1 MDHVY
6 AVFELLAGLG
16 AFLIG
21 VKLLSDNME
30 KLATGKMRSLFHRA
44 SAKPVAAAASAP
56 DSAVDAK
63 TASDPSSAGDA
74 KKELRKAKLRAKTKE
89 WSANLAGVG
98 IGTAVTAVIQSS
110 SLTTVM
116 VVGLVNAGVM
126 TLTQAATITMGAN
139 IGTTIT
145 AQIAALSAFDVATFA
160 MGLTGIG
167 VLIAYATKKEK
178 VQTICYAVAGLGLV
192 FVGLDVMDASM
203 DFFQESQVIVDL
215 FASITNPF
223 LLFFLGIAI
232 TAIIQSSS
240 AVTVI
245 LIAMAESGIIIG
257 GGGNAVMY
265 VVLGTNI
272 GTCVTA
278 LLSCIGTSVNAKRA
292 AVIHLLFNVI
302 GSIIFFIVMVC
313 WPDMNRVTL
322 ESWFPNNPGT
332 QIAMF
337 HTFFN
342 VISTLLFLPFTNGL
356 VRLAELMV
364 RPRKAQEDGEAAPSR
379 LDKRLL
385 PTPALAVDSATEE
398 AAVALEKAIKTLRTA
413 VDGFIEQDTSKTET
427 VTKLNEE
434 VDATLAGI
442 DSYLVQISAYDSTLE
457 TEKRIAALHS
467 CLGDIHRVGELAQN
481 VTKYTRRTEKDSL
494 YFSPKVKDEVRDMFE
509 LLEKMSVKAGGIMT
523 SGAVDEL
530 EEIDAMENEIDAKRK
545 RLIKDHVARLGS
557 GECRPESSGVFV
569 NLVCNLE
576 RVGDHLNYIAHS
588 SDQG

>member
-1 MDHVY
+1 MEYAY

-44 SAKPVAAAASAP
+44 SGKVEIPEGA
-56 DSAVDAK
+56 
-63 TASDPSSAGDA
+63 T
-74 KKELRKAKLRAKTKE
+74 KKEKFRAKAKE
-89 WSANLAGVG
+89 WSGNLAGVG

-126 TLTQAATITMGAN
+126 TLTQATTITMGAN

-145 AQIAALSAFDVATFA
+145 AQIAALSAFDFAAFA

-178 VQTICYAVAGLGLV
+178 VQTICYALAGLGLV

-223 LLFFLGIAI
+223 LLFFLGMAV

-240 AVTVI
+240 ALTVI
-245 LIAMAESGIIIG
+245 LIAMAESGILIG
-257 GGGNAVMY
+257 GGGNAVLY
-265 VVLGTNI
+265 VVLGTNV

-292 AVIHLLFNVI
+292 AMIHLLFNVI
-302 GSIIFFIVMVC
+302 GSIIFFIILVC
-313 WPDMNRVTL
+313 WPDMNKVTFETWL
-322 ESWFPNNPGT
+322 PDNPGM

-342 VISTLLFLPFTNGL
+342 VISTILFLPFTNGL
-356 VRLAELMV
+356 VKLSELIV
-364 RPRKAQEDGEAAPSR
+364 RPKKKPGTEEDEAPSR

-398 AAVALEKAIKTLRTA
+398 AAVTLSKAVGSLRTA
-413 VDGFIEQDTSKTET
+413 VEGFIEQDVGKTDLVIAENT
-427 VTKLNEE
+427 A
-434 VDATLAGI
+434 VDEALGRI
-442 DSYLVQISAYDSTLE
+442 DAYLVQVSSYDSTLD
-457 TEKRIAALHS
+457 TERRIAALHS

-481 VTKYTRRTEKDSL
+481 ITKYTRRTQKDSL
-494 YFSPKVKDEVRDMFE
+494 YFSPKVKDDVRDMYE
-509 LLEKMSVKAGGIMT
+509 LLERMSKKAGEILT
-523 SGAVDEL
+523 SGATEDIASIDEL
-530 EEIDAMENEIDAKRK
+530 ENEIDARRK
-545 RLIKDHVARLGS
+545 RLIKEHVARLGS

-588 SDQG
+588 SENN

>member
-1 MDHVY
+1 MEYAY

-44 SAKPVAAAASAP
+44 SGKVALPEGA
-56 DSAVDAK
+56 
-63 TASDPSSAGDA
+63 TR
-74 KKELRKAKLRAKTKE
+74 KEKFRAKTKE
-89 WSANLAGVG
+89 WSSNLVGVG

-145 AQIAALSAFDVATFA
+145 AQIAALSAFDIATFA

-192 FVGLDVMDASM
+192 FVGLDVMDGSM
-203 DFFQESQVIVDL
+203 AFFKESQVIVDL

-232 TAIIQSSS
+232 TAIVQSSS

-245 LIAMAESGIIIG
+245 LISMATQGIIIG

-278 LLSCIGTSVNAKRA
+278 LLSCIGTSVNARRA
-292 AVIHLLFNVI
+292 AMIHLLFNVI
-302 GSIIFFIVMVC
+302 GSIIFFIIMIC
-313 WPDMNRVTL
+313 WPDMNRLTL
-322 ESWFPNNPGT
+322 EAWFPNNPGT

-342 VISTLLFLPFTNGL
+342 VISTILFLPFTNGL
-356 VRLAELMV
+356 VKLSELLV
-364 RPRKAQEDGEAAPSR
+364 RPGKKKKEDAEETSSR

-385 PTPALAVDSATEE
+385 PTPALAVDSATQE
-398 AAVALEKAIKTLRTA
+398 AAAALGKAVVSLKTA
-413 VDGFIEQDTSKTET
+413 VDGFIEQDTAKTDE
-427 VTKLNEE
+427 VIRINDE
-434 VDATLAGI
+434 VDETIGKI
-442 DSYLVQISAYDSTLE
+442 DAYLVQVSAYDSTLD

-481 VTKYTRRTEKDSL
+481 VTKYTRRTEKDQL
-494 YFSPKVKDEVRDMFE
+494 YFSPKVKDDIREMYE
-509 LLEKMSVKAGGIMT
+509 LLERMSHKAGELMV
-523 SGAVDEL
+523 SGADDELNAIDEL
-530 EEIDAMENEIDAKRK
+530 ENEVDAKRK
-545 RLIKDHVARLGS
+545 RLIKEHVARLGS

-588 SDQG
+588 AETN

>member
-1 MDHVY
+1 MEYAY

-44 SAKPVAAAASAP
+44 SGKVTLPEGA
-56 DSAVDAK
+56 
-63 TASDPSSAGDA
+63 TR
-74 KKELRKAKLRAKTKE
+74 KEKFRAKTKE
-89 WSANLAGVG
+89 WSSNLVGVG

-126 TLTQAATITMGAN
+126 TLTQATTITMGAN

-145 AQIAALSAFDVATFA
+145 AQIAALSAFEFAVFA

-167 VLIAYATKKEK
+167 ILVAYATKKEK
-178 VQTICYAVAGLGLV
+178 VQTVCYAVAGLGLV

-240 AVTVI
+240 ALTVI
-245 LIAMAESGIIIG
+245 LIAMAESGILIG
-257 GGGNAVMY
+257 GGGNAVLY

-278 LLSCIGTSVNAKRA
+278 LLSSIGTNINARRA
-292 AVIHLLFNVI
+292 AMIHLLFNVI
-302 GSIIFFIVMVC
+302 GSIIFFIIMIC
-313 WPDMNRVTL
+313 WPDMNRLTF
-322 ESWFPNNPGT
+322 EAWFPNNPGT

-342 VISTLLFLPFTNGL
+342 VISTILFLPFTNGL
-356 VRLAELMV
+356 VKLSELLV
-364 RPRKAQEDGEAAPSR
+364 RPRKKKQAEEEETSSR

-385 PTPALAVDSATEE
+385 PTPALAVDSATQE
-398 AAVALEKAIKTLRTA
+398 AAAALEKAVLSLKTA
-413 VDGFIEQDTSKTET
+413 VEGFIEQDTARTEK
-427 VTKLNEE
+427 VTATNSE
-434 VDATLAGI
+434 VDECIGRI
-442 DSYLVQISAYDSTLE
+442 DAYLVQVSAYDATLE

-467 CLGDIHRVGELAQN
+467 CLGDIHRVGELAEN
-481 VTKYTRRTEKDSL
+481 VTKYTRRTEKDNL
-494 YFSPKVKDEVRDMFE
+494 YFSPKVKDDVREMYE
-509 LLEKMSVKAGGIMT
+509 LLEKMSEKAGELMT
-523 SGAVDEL
+523 SGATDDLNAIDEL
-530 EEIDAMENEIDAKRK
+530 ENEVDAKRK
-545 RLIKDHVARLGS
+545 RLIKEHVARLGS

-588 SDQG
+588 SDAN

>member
-1 MDHVY
+1 MQYAY

-30 KLATGKMRSLFHRA
+30 KLATTKMRNLFHRA
-44 SAKPVAAAASAP
+44 SGK
-56 DSAVDAK
+56 AVLPEGATQKD
-63 TASDPSSAGDA
+63 
-74 KKELRKAKLRAKTKE
+74 KLRAKAKE
-89 WSANLAGVG
+89 WSGNLAGVG
-98 IGTAVTAVIQSS
+98 IGTVTTAIIQSS

-126 TLTQAATITMGAN
+126 TLTQATTITMGAN

-145 AQIAALSAFDVATFA
+145 AQIAALSAFDFATFA

-167 VLIAYATKKEK
+167 VLIALTTKKEK
-178 VQTICYAVAGLGLV
+178 VQTVCYAIAGLGLV

-203 DFFQESQVIVDL
+203 EFFRESQVIVDL

-232 TAIIQSSS
+232 TAIVQSSS
-240 AVTVI
+240 AITVI
-245 LIAMAESGIIIG
+245 LISMATQGIIIG

-278 LLSCIGTSVNAKRA
+278 LLSCIGTNINAKRA

-302 GSIIFFIVMVC
+302 GSIIFFIIMIC
-313 WPDMNRVTL
+313 WPEMNAMTL
-322 ESWFPNNPGT
+322 EAWFPNNPGT

-342 VISTLLFLPFTNGL
+342 VISTILFLPFTNGL
-356 VRLAELMV
+356 VKLSELLV
-364 RPRKAQEDGEAAPSR
+364 RPRKRDGKEEESVSSR

-398 AAVALEKAIKTLRTA
+398 AADVLRKAVHTLNVA
-413 VDGFIEQDTSKTET
+413 VDGFIAQDTSKAAE
-427 VTKLNEE
+427 VAELNEE
-434 VDATLAGI
+434 VDEALTKI
-442 DSYLVQISAYDSTLE
+442 DSYLVQISAYDSTLD
-457 TEKRIAALHS
+457 TEKRVAALHS

-494 YFSPKVKDEVRDMFE
+494 YFSPKVKDDVKDMFG
-509 LLEKMSVKAGGIMT
+509 LLEEMSEKAGKALT
-523 SGAVDEL
+523 TGAGDLLAEVDD
-530 EEIDAMENEIDAKRK
+530 IENEIDSRRK
-545 RLIKDHVARLGS
+545 RLIKEHVQRLGS

-588 SDQG
+588 VENS

>member
-1 MDHVY
+1 MEYAY

-44 SAKPVAAAASAP
+44 SGKVALPEGA
-56 DSAVDAK
+56 
-63 TASDPSSAGDA
+63 TR
-74 KKELRKAKLRAKTKE
+74 KEKFRAKTKE
-89 WSANLAGVG
+89 WSSNLVGVG

-126 TLTQAATITMGAN
+126 TLTQATTITMGAN

-145 AQIAALSAFDVATFA
+145 AQIAALSAFDFAVFA

-167 VLIAYATKKEK
+167 ILVAYATKKEK
-178 VQTICYAVAGLGLV
+178 VQTVCYAVAGLGLV

-223 LLFFLGIAI
+223 LLFFLGIVI

-240 AVTVI
+240 ALTVI

-278 LLSCIGTSVNAKRA
+278 LLSSIGTNINAKRA

-302 GSIIFFIVMVC
+302 GSIIFFIIMIC
-313 WPDMNRVTL
+313 WPEMNANTF
-322 ESWFPNNPGT
+322 EAWFPNNPGT

-342 VISTLLFLPFTNGL
+342 VISTILFLPFTNGL
-356 VRLAELMV
+356 VKLSELLV
-364 RPRKAQEDGEAAPSR
+364 RPGKKKKEDAEETSSR

-385 PTPALAVDSATEE
+385 PTPALAVDSATQE
-398 AAVALEKAIKTLRTA
+398 AAAALGKAVVSLKTA
-413 VDGFIEQDTSKTET
+413 VDGFIEQDTAKTDE
-427 VTKLNEE
+427 VIRINDE
-434 VDATLAGI
+434 VDETIGKI
-442 DSYLVQISAYDSTLE
+442 DAYLVQVSAYDSTLD

-481 VTKYTRRTEKDSL
+481 VTKYTRRTEKDQL
-494 YFSPKVKDEVRDMFE
+494 YFSPKVKDDIREMYE
-509 LLEKMSVKAGGIMT
+509 LLERMSNKAGELMV
-523 SGAVDEL
+523 SGADDELNAIDEL
-530 EEIDAMENEIDAKRK
+530 ENEVDAKRK
-545 RLIKDHVARLGS
+545 RLIKEHVARLGS

-588 SDQG
+588 AETN

>member
-1 MDHVY
+1 MEYAY

-44 SAKPVAAAASAP
+44 SGKVTLPEGA
-56 DSAVDAK
+56 
-63 TASDPSSAGDA
+63 TR
-74 KKELRKAKLRAKTKE
+74 KEKFRAKTKE
-89 WSANLAGVG
+89 WSSNLVGVG

-126 TLTQAATITMGAN
+126 TLTQATTITMGAN

-145 AQIAALSAFDVATFA
+145 AQIAALSAFDFAVFA

-167 VLIAYATKKEK
+167 ILVAYATKKEK
-178 VQTICYAVAGLGLV
+178 VQTVCYAVAGLGLV

-240 AVTVI
+240 ALTVI
-245 LIAMAESGIIIG
+245 LIAMAESGILIG
-257 GGGNAVMY
+257 GGGNAVLY

-278 LLSCIGTSVNAKRA
+278 LLSSIGTNINAKRA

-302 GSIIFFIVMVC
+302 GSIIFFIIMIC
-313 WPDMNRVTL
+313 WPEMNANTF
-322 ESWFPNNPGT
+322 EAWFPNNPGT

-342 VISTLLFLPFTNGL
+342 VISTILFLPFTNGL
-356 VRLAELMV
+356 VKLSELLV
-364 RPRKAQEDGEAAPSR
+364 RPGKKKKEDAEETSSR

-385 PTPALAVDSATEE
+385 PTPALAVDSATQE
-398 AAVALEKAIKTLRTA
+398 AAAALGKAVVSLKTA
-413 VDGFIEQDTSKTET
+413 VDGFIEQDTSKTDE
-427 VTKLNEE
+427 VIRINDE
-434 VDATLAGI
+434 VDETIGKI
-442 DSYLVQISAYDSTLE
+442 DAYLVQVSAYDSTLD
-457 TEKRIAALHS
+457 TERRIAALHS

-481 VTKYTRRTEKDSL
+481 VTKYTRRTEKDQL
-494 YFSPKVKDEVRDMFE
+494 YFSPKVKDDIREMYE
-509 LLEKMSVKAGGIMT
+509 LLERMSNKAGELMV
-523 SGAVDEL
+523 SGADDELNAIDEL
-530 EEIDAMENEIDAKRK
+530 ENEVDAKRK
-545 RLIKDHVARLGS
+545 RLIKEHVARLGS

-588 SDQG
+588 AETN

>member
-1 MDHVY
+1 MSAYDI
-6 AVFELLAGLG
+6 AAAIFELLAGLG

-21 VKLLSDNME
+21 VKMLSDNME
-30 KLATGKMRSLFHRA
+30 KLATGKMRTLFHRA
-44 SAKPVAAAASAP
+44 SGKTELPEAA
-56 DSAVDAK
+56 
-63 TASDPSSAGDA
+63 TR
-74 KKELRKAKLRAKTKE
+74 KEKVRAKLKE

-98 IGTAVTAVIQSS
+98 IGTATTAVIQSS

-126 TLTQAATITMGAN
+126 TLTQATTITMGAN

-145 AQIAALSAFDVATFA
+145 AQIAALSAFDFAVFA

-167 VLIAYATKKEK
+167 ILVAYATKKEK
-178 VQTICYAVAGLGLV
+178 VQTVCYALAGLGLV

-240 AVTVI
+240 ALTVI
-245 LIAMAESGIIIG
+245 LIAMAESGILIG
-257 GGGNAVMY
+257 GGGNAVLY

-278 LLSCIGTSVNAKRA
+278 LLSSIGTNINAKRA

-302 GSIIFFIVMVC
+302 GSIIFFIIMVC
-313 WPDMNRVTL
+313 WPEMNANTF
-322 ESWFPNNPGT
+322 EAWFPDNPGT

-342 VISTLLFLPFTNGL
+342 VISTILFLPFTNGL
-356 VRLAELMV
+356 VKLSEILV
-364 RPRKAQEDGEAAPSR
+364 RPRKKADESGENGVPSR

-385 PTPALAVDSATEE
+385 PTPALAVDGATEE
-398 AAVALEKAIKTLRTA
+398 AAAALAKAVGSLKTA
-413 VDGFIEQDTSKTET
+413 VDGFVTQDTAKTET
-427 VTKLNEE
+427 VVKANEE
-434 VDATLAGI
+434 VDECLGRI
-442 DSYLVQISAYDSTLE
+442 DSYLVQVSAYDSTLD

-494 YFSPKVKDEVRDMFE
+494 YFSPKVKDDINDMYA
-509 LLEKMSVKAGGIMT
+509 LLEKMSAKAGEILT
-523 SGAVDEL
+523 SGSTDGLA
-530 EEIDAMENEIDAKRK
+530 EIDTIENEIDARRK
-545 RLIKDHVARLGS
+545 RLIKEHVQRLGS
-557 GECRPESSGVFV
+557 GECRPESSSVFV

-588 SDQG
+588 SEAN

>member
-1 MDHVY
+1 MQYAY

-30 KLATGKMRSLFHRA
+30 KLATTKMRNLFHRA
-44 SAKPVAAAASAP
+44 SGK
-56 DSAVDAK
+56 AVLPEGA
-63 TASDPSSAGDA
+63 T
-74 KKELRKAKLRAKTKE
+74 KKDKLRAKAKE
-89 WSANLAGVG
+89 WSGNLAGVG
-98 IGTAVTAVIQSS
+98 IGTVTTAIIQSS

-126 TLTQAATITMGAN
+126 TLTQATTITMGAN

-145 AQIAALSAFDVATFA
+145 AQIAALSAFDFATFA

-167 VLIAYATKKEK
+167 VLIALTTKKEK
-178 VQTICYAVAGLGLV
+178 VQTVCYAIAGLGLV

-203 DFFQESQVIVDL
+203 EFFRESQVIVDL

-232 TAIIQSSS
+232 TAIVQSSS
-240 AVTVI
+240 AITVI
-245 LIAMAESGIIIG
+245 LISMATQGIIIG

-278 LLSCIGTSVNAKRA
+278 LLSCIGTNINAKRA

-302 GSIIFFIVMVC
+302 GSIIFFIIMIC
-313 WPDMNRVTL
+313 WPEMNAMTL
-322 ESWFPNNPGT
+322 EAWFPNNPGT

-342 VISTLLFLPFTNGL
+342 VISTILFLPFTNGL
-356 VRLAELMV
+356 VKLSELLV
-364 RPRKAQEDGEAAPSR
+364 RPRKRDGKEEESVSSR

-398 AAVALEKAIKTLRTA
+398 AADVLRKAVHTLNVA
-413 VDGFIEQDTSKTET
+413 VDGFIAQDTSKAAE
-427 VTKLNEE
+427 VAELNEE
-434 VDATLAGI
+434 VDEALTKI
-442 DSYLVQISAYDSTLE
+442 DSYLVQISAYDSTLD
-457 TEKRIAALHS
+457 TEKRVAALHS

-494 YFSPKVKDEVRDMFE
+494 YFSPKVKDDVKDMFG
-509 LLEKMSVKAGGIMT
+509 LLEEMSEKAGRALT
-523 SGAVDEL
+523 TGAGDLLAEVDD
-530 EEIDAMENEIDAKRK
+530 IENEIDSRRK
-545 RLIKDHVARLGS
+545 RLIKEHVQRLGS

-588 SDQG
+588 VENS

>member
-1 MDHVY
+1 MEYAY

-44 SAKPVAAAASAP
+44 SGKVTLPEGA
-56 DSAVDAK
+56 
-63 TASDPSSAGDA
+63 T
-74 KKELRKAKLRAKTKE
+74 RKDKFRAKTKE
-89 WSANLAGVG
+89 WSSNLVGVG

-126 TLTQAATITMGAN
+126 TLTQATTITMGAN

-145 AQIAALSAFDVATFA
+145 AQIAALSAFEFATFA

-167 VLIAYATKKEK
+167 ILVAYATKKEK
-178 VQTICYAVAGLGLV
+178 VQTVCYAVAGLGLV

-240 AVTVI
+240 ALTVI
-245 LIAMAESGIIIG
+245 LIAMAESGILIG
-257 GGGNAVMY
+257 GGGNAVLY

-278 LLSCIGTSVNAKRA
+278 LLSSIGTNINAKRA

-302 GSIIFFIVMVC
+302 GSIIFFIIMIC
-313 WPDMNRVTL
+313 WPEMNANTF
-322 ESWFPNNPGT
+322 EAWFPNNPGT

-342 VISTLLFLPFTNGL
+342 VISTILFLPFTNGL
-356 VRLAELMV
+356 VKLSELLV
-364 RPRKAQEDGEAAPSR
+364 RPGKKKKENAEETSSR

-385 PTPALAVDSATEE
+385 PTPALAVDSATQE
-398 AAVALEKAIKTLRTA
+398 AAAALEKAVISLKTA
-413 VDGFIEQDTSKTET
+413 VEGFIEQDTARTEK
-427 VTKLNEE
+427 VTTMNSE
-434 VDATLAGI
+434 VDESIGRI
-442 DSYLVQISAYDSTLE
+442 DAYLVQVSAYDATLE

-467 CLGDIHRVGELAQN
+467 CLGDIHRVGELAEN
-481 VTKYTRRTEKDSL
+481 VTKYTRRTEKDNL
-494 YFSPKVKDEVRDMFE
+494 YFSPKVKDDVREMYE
-509 LLEKMSVKAGGIMT
+509 LLEKMSEKAGELMT
-523 SGAVDEL
+523 SGATDDLNAIDEL
-530 EEIDAMENEIDAKRK
+530 ENEVDAKRK
-545 RLIKDHVARLGS
+545 RLIKEHVARLGS

-588 SDQG
+588 SDAN

>member
-1 MDHVY
+1 MSAYDI
-6 AVFELLAGLG
+6 AAAIFELLAGLG

-21 VKLLSDNME
+21 VKMLSDNME
-30 KLATGKMRSLFHRA
+30 KLATGKMRTLFHRA
-44 SAKPVAAAASAP
+44 SGKTELPEAA
-56 DSAVDAK
+56 
-63 TASDPSSAGDA
+63 TR
-74 KKELRKAKLRAKTKE
+74 KEKARAKLKE

-98 IGTAVTAVIQSS
+98 IGTATTAVIQSS

-126 TLTQAATITMGAN
+126 TLTQATTITMGAN

-145 AQIAALSAFDVATFA
+145 AQIAALSAFDFAVFA

-167 VLIAYATKKEK
+167 ILVAYATKKEK
-178 VQTICYAVAGLGLV
+178 VQTVCYAVAGLGLV

-240 AVTVI
+240 ALTVI
-245 LIAMAESGIIIG
+245 LIAMAESGILIG
-257 GGGNAVMY
+257 GGGNAVLY

-278 LLSCIGTSVNAKRA
+278 LLSSIGTNINAKRA

-302 GSIIFFIVMVC
+302 GSIIFFIIMVC
-313 WPDMNRVTL
+313 WPEMNANTF
-322 ESWFPNNPGT
+322 EAWFPDNPGT

-342 VISTLLFLPFTNGL
+342 VISTILFLPFTNGL
-356 VRLAELMV
+356 VKLSEILV
-364 RPRKAQEDGEAAPSR
+364 RPRKKADESGENGVPSR

-385 PTPALAVDSATEE
+385 STPALAVDGATEE
-398 AAVALEKAIKTLRTA
+398 AAAALAKAVGSLKTA
-413 VDGFIEQDTSKTET
+413 VDGFVTQDTAKTET
-427 VTKLNEE
+427 VVKANEE
-434 VDATLAGI
+434 VDECLGRI
-442 DSYLVQISAYDSTLE
+442 DSYLVQVSAYDSTLD

-494 YFSPKVKDEVRDMFE
+494 YFSPKVKDDINDMYA
-509 LLEKMSVKAGGIMT
+509 LLEKMSAKAGEILT
-523 SGAVDEL
+523 SGSTDGLA
-530 EEIDAMENEIDAKRK
+530 EIDAIENEIDARRK
-545 RLIKDHVARLGS
+545 RLIKEHVQRLGS
-557 GECRPESSGVFV
+557 GECRPESSSVFV

-588 SDQG
+588 SEAN

>member
-1 MDHVY
+1 MEYAY

-44 SAKPVAAAASAP
+44 SGKVEIPEGA
-56 DSAVDAK
+56 
-63 TASDPSSAGDA
+63 T
-74 KKELRKAKLRAKTKE
+74 KKEKFRAKAKE
-89 WSANLAGVG
+89 WSGNLAGVG

-126 TLTQAATITMGAN
+126 TPTQATTITMGAN

-145 AQIAALSAFDVATFA
+145 AQIAALSAFDFAAFA

-178 VQTICYAVAGLGLV
+178 VQTICYALAGLGLV

-223 LLFFLGIAI
+223 LLFFLGMAV

-240 AVTVI
+240 ALTVI
-245 LIAMAESGIIIG
+245 LIAMAECGILIG
-257 GGGNAVMY
+257 GGGNAVLY
-265 VVLGTNI
+265 VVLGTNV

-278 LLSCIGTSVNAKRA
+278 LLSCIGTSINAKRA
-292 AVIHLLFNVI
+292 AMIHLLFNVI
-302 GSIIFFIVMVC
+302 GSIIFFIILVC
-313 WPDMNRVTL
+313 WPDMNKVTL
-322 ESWFPNNPGT
+322 ETWLPDNPGM

-342 VISTLLFLPFTNGL
+342 VISTILFLPFTNGL
-356 VRLAELMV
+356 VKLSELIV
-364 RPRKAQEDGEAAPSR
+364 RPKKKPGTEEDEAPSR

-398 AAVALEKAIKTLRTA
+398 AAVTLSKAVGSLRTA
-413 VDGFIEQDTSKTET
+413 VEGFIEQDVGKTDLVIAENT
-427 VTKLNEE
+427 A
-434 VDATLAGI
+434 VDEALGRI
-442 DSYLVQISAYDSTLE
+442 DAYLVQVSSYDSTLD
-457 TEKRIAALHS
+457 TERRIAALPS
-467 CLGDIHRVGELAQN
+467 CLGDIHRVGELAQT
-481 VTKYTRRTEKDSL
+481 VTKYTRRTQKDSL
-494 YFSPKVKDEVRDMFE
+494 YFSPKVKDDVRDMYE
-509 LLEKMSVKAGGIMT
+509 LLERMSKKAGEILT
-523 SGAVDEL
+523 SGATEDIASIDEL
-530 EEIDAMENEIDAKRK
+530 ENEIDARRK
-545 RLIKDHVARLGS
+545 RLIKEHVARLGS

-588 SDQG
+588 SENN

>member
-1 MDHVY
+1 MEYAY

-44 SAKPVAAAASAP
+44 SGKVTLPEGA
-56 DSAVDAK
+56 
-63 TASDPSSAGDA
+63 T
-74 KKELRKAKLRAKTKE
+74 RKDKFRAKTKE
-89 WSANLAGVG
+89 WSSNLVGVG

-126 TLTQAATITMGAN
+126 TLTQATTITMGAN

-145 AQIAALSAFDVATFA
+145 AQIAALSAFEFATFA

-167 VLIAYATKKEK
+167 ILVAYATKKEK
-178 VQTICYAVAGLGLV
+178 VQTVCYAVAGLGLV

-240 AVTVI
+240 ALTVI
-245 LIAMAESGIIIG
+245 LIAMAESGILIG
-257 GGGNAVMY
+257 GGGNAVLY

-278 LLSCIGTSVNAKRA
+278 LLSSIGTNINARRA
-292 AVIHLLFNVI
+292 AMIHLLFNVI
-302 GSIIFFIVMVC
+302 GSIIFFIIMIC
-313 WPDMNRVTL
+313 WPDMNRLTF
-322 ESWFPNNPGT
+322 EAWFPNNPGT

-342 VISTLLFLPFTNGL
+342 VISTILFLPFTNGL
-356 VRLAELMV
+356 VKLSELLV
-364 RPRKAQEDGEAAPSR
+364 RPRKKKQAEEEETSSR

-385 PTPALAVDSATEE
+385 PTPALAVDSATQE
-398 AAVALEKAIKTLRTA
+398 AAAALEKAVLSLKTA
-413 VDGFIEQDTSKTET
+413 VEGFIEQDTARTEK
-427 VTKLNEE
+427 VTAMNSE
-434 VDATLAGI
+434 VDECIGRI
-442 DSYLVQISAYDSTLE
+442 DAYLVQVSAYDATLE

-467 CLGDIHRVGELAQN
+467 CLGDIHRVGELAEN
-481 VTKYTRRTEKDSL
+481 VTKYTRRTEKDNL
-494 YFSPKVKDEVRDMFE
+494 YFSPKVKDDVREMYE
-509 LLEKMSVKAGGIMT
+509 LLEKMSEKAGELMT
-523 SGAVDEL
+523 SGATDDLNAIDEL
-530 EEIDAMENEIDAKRK
+530 ENEVDAKRK
-545 RLIKDHVARLGS
+545 RLIKEHVARLGS

-588 SDQG
+588 SDAN

>member
-1 MDHVY
+1 MEYAY

-44 SAKPVAAAASAP
+44 SGKVTLPEGA
-56 DSAVDAK
+56 
-63 TASDPSSAGDA
+63 TR
-74 KKELRKAKLRAKTKE
+74 KEKFRAKTKE
-89 WSANLAGVG
+89 WSSNLVGVG

-145 AQIAALSAFDVATFA
+145 AQIAALSAFDIATFA

-192 FVGLDVMDASM
+192 FVGLDVMDGSM
-203 DFFQESQVIVDL
+203 AFFKESQVIVDL

-232 TAIIQSSS
+232 TAIVQSSS

-245 LIAMAESGIIIG
+245 LISMATQGIIIG

-278 LLSCIGTSVNAKRA
+278 LLSCIGTSVNARRA
-292 AVIHLLFNVI
+292 AMIHLLFNVI
-302 GSIIFFIVMVC
+302 GSIIFFIIMIC
-313 WPDMNRVTL
+313 WPDMNRLTL
-322 ESWFPNNPGT
+322 EAWFPNNPGT

-342 VISTLLFLPFTNGL
+342 VISTILFLPFTNGL
-356 VRLAELMV
+356 VKLSELLV
-364 RPRKAQEDGEAAPSR
+364 RPGKKKKEDAEETSSR

-385 PTPALAVDSATEE
+385 PTPALAVDSATQE
-398 AAVALEKAIKTLRTA
+398 AAAALGKAVVSLKTA
-413 VDGFIEQDTSKTET
+413 VDGFIEQDTAKTDE
-427 VTKLNEE
+427 VIRINDE
-434 VDATLAGI
+434 VDETIGKI
-442 DSYLVQISAYDSTLE
+442 DAYLVQVSAYDSTLD

-481 VTKYTRRTEKDSL
+481 VTKYTRRTEKDQL
-494 YFSPKVKDEVRDMFE
+494 YFSPKVKDDIREMYE
-509 LLEKMSVKAGGIMT
+509 LLERMSNKAGELMV
-523 SGAVDEL
+523 SGADDELNAIDEL
-530 EEIDAMENEIDAKRK
+530 ENEVDAKRK
-545 RLIKDHVARLGS
+545 RLIKEHVARLGS

-588 SDQG
+588 AETN

>member
-1 MDHVY
+1 MEYAY

-44 SAKPVAAAASAP
+44 SGKVTLPEGA
-56 DSAVDAK
+56 
-63 TASDPSSAGDA
+63 TR
-74 KKELRKAKLRAKTKE
+74 KEKFRAKTKE
-89 WSANLAGVG
+89 WSSNLVGVG

-192 FVGLDVMDASM
+192 FVGLDVMDGSM
-203 DFFQESQVIVDL
+203 AFFKESQVIVDL

-232 TAIIQSSS
+232 TAIVQSSS

-245 LIAMAESGIIIG
+245 LISMATQGIIIG

-278 LLSCIGTSVNAKRA
+278 LLSCIGTSVNARRA
-292 AVIHLLFNVI
+292 AMIHLLFNVI
-302 GSIIFFIVMVC
+302 GSIIFFIIMIC
-313 WPDMNRVTL
+313 WPEMNANTF
-322 ESWFPNNPGT
+322 EAWFPNNPGT

-342 VISTLLFLPFTNGL
+342 VISTILFLPFTNGL
-356 VRLAELMV
+356 VKLSELLV
-364 RPRKAQEDGEAAPSR
+364 RPRKKKQAEEEETSSR

-385 PTPALAVDSATEE
+385 PTPALAVDSATQE
-398 AAVALEKAIKTLRTA
+398 AAAALEKAVISLKTA
-413 VDGFIEQDTSKTET
+413 VEGFIEQDTARTEK
-427 VTKLNEE
+427 VTTMNSE
-434 VDATLAGI
+434 VDECIGRI
-442 DSYLVQISAYDSTLE
+442 DAYLVQVSAYDATLE

-467 CLGDIHRVGELAQN
+467 CLGDIHRVGELAEN
-481 VTKYTRRTEKDSL
+481 VTKYTRRTEKDNL
-494 YFSPKVKDEVRDMFE
+494 YFSPKVKDDVREMYE
-509 LLEKMSVKAGGIMT
+509 LLEKMSEKAGELMT
-523 SGAVDEL
+523 SGATDDLNAIDEL
-530 EEIDAMENEIDAKRK
+530 ENEVDAKRK
-545 RLIKDHVARLGS
+545 RLIKEHVARLGS

-588 SDQG
+588 SDAN

>member
-1 MDHVY
+1 MSAYDI
-6 AVFELLAGLG
+6 AAAIFELLAGLG

-21 VKLLSDNME
+21 VKMLSDNME
-30 KLATGKMRSLFHRA
+30 KLATGKMRTLFHRA
-44 SAKPVAAAASAP
+44 SGKTELPEAA
-56 DSAVDAK
+56 
-63 TASDPSSAGDA
+63 TR
-74 KKELRKAKLRAKTKE
+74 KEKARAKLKE

-98 IGTAVTAVIQSS
+98 IGTATTAVIQSS

-126 TLTQAATITMGAN
+126 TLTQATTITMGAN

-145 AQIAALSAFDVATFA
+145 AQIAALSAFDFAVFA

-167 VLIAYATKKEK
+167 ILVAYATKKEK
-178 VQTICYAVAGLGLV
+178 VQTVCYALAGLGLV

-240 AVTVI
+240 ALTVI
-245 LIAMAESGIIIG
+245 LIAMAESGILIG
-257 GGGNAVMY
+257 GGGNAVLY

-278 LLSCIGTSVNAKRA
+278 LLSSIGTNINAKRA

-302 GSIIFFIVMVC
+302 GSIIFFIIMVC
-313 WPDMNRVTL
+313 WPEMNANTF
-322 ESWFPNNPGT
+322 EAWFPDNPGT

-342 VISTLLFLPFTNGL
+342 VISTILFLPFTNGL
-356 VRLAELMV
+356 VKLSEILV
-364 RPRKAQEDGEAAPSR
+364 RPRKKADESGENGVPSR

-385 PTPALAVDSATEE
+385 PTPALAVDGATEE
-398 AAVALEKAIKTLRTA
+398 AAAALAKAVGSLKTA
-413 VDGFIEQDTSKTET
+413 VDGFVTQDTAKTEA
-427 VTKLNEE
+427 VVKANEE
-434 VDATLAGI
+434 VDECLGRI
-442 DSYLVQISAYDSTLE
+442 DSYLVQVSAYDSTLD

-494 YFSPKVKDEVRDMFE
+494 YFSPKVKDDINDMYA
-509 LLEKMSVKAGGIMT
+509 LLEKMSAKAGEILT
-523 SGAVDEL
+523 SGSTDGLA
-530 EEIDAMENEIDAKRK
+530 EIDAIENEIDARRK
-545 RLIKDHVARLGS
+545 RLIKEHVQRLGS
-557 GECRPESSGVFV
+557 GECRPESSSVFV

-588 SDQG
+588 SEAN

>member
-1 MDHVY
+1 MEYAY

-44 SAKPVAAAASAP
+44 SGKVEIPEGA
-56 DSAVDAK
+56 
-63 TASDPSSAGDA
+63 T
-74 KKELRKAKLRAKTKE
+74 KKEKFRAKAKE
-89 WSANLAGVG
+89 WSGNLAGVG

-126 TLTQAATITMGAN
+126 TLTQATTITMGAN

-145 AQIAALSAFDVATFA
+145 AQIAALSAFDFAAFA

-178 VQTICYAVAGLGLV
+178 VQTICYALAGLGLV

-223 LLFFLGIAI
+223 LLFFLGMAV

-240 AVTVI
+240 ALTVI
-245 LIAMAESGIIIG
+245 LIAMAESGILIG
-257 GGGNAVMY
+257 GGGNAVLY
-265 VVLGTNI
+265 VVLGTNV

-278 LLSCIGTSVNAKRA
+278 LLSCIGTSINAKRA
-292 AVIHLLFNVI
+292 AMIHLLFNVI
-302 GSIIFFIVMVC
+302 GSIIFFIILVC
-313 WPDMNRVTL
+313 WPDMNKVTL
-322 ESWFPNNPGT
+322 ETWLPDNPGM

-342 VISTLLFLPFTNGL
+342 VISTILFLPFTNGL
-356 VRLAELMV
+356 VKLSELIV
-364 RPRKAQEDGEAAPSR
+364 RPKKKPGTEEDEAPSR

-398 AAVALEKAIKTLRTA
+398 AAVTLSKAVGSLRTA
-413 VDGFIEQDTSKTET
+413 VEGFIEQDVSKTDLVIAENT
-427 VTKLNEE
+427 A
-434 VDATLAGI
+434 VDEALGRI
-442 DSYLVQISAYDSTLE
+442 DAYLVQVSSYDSTLD
-457 TEKRIAALHS
+457 TERRIAALHS

-481 VTKYTRRTEKDSL
+481 VTKYTRRTQKDSL
-494 YFSPKVKDEVRDMFE
+494 YFSPKVKDDVRDMYE
-509 LLEKMSVKAGGIMT
+509 LLERMSKKAGEILT
-523 SGAVDEL
+523 SGATEDIASIDEL
-530 EEIDAMENEIDAKRK
+530 ENEIDARRK
-545 RLIKDHVARLGS
+545 RLIKEHVARLGS

-588 SDQG
+588 SENN

>member
-1 MDHVY
+1 MSAYDI
-6 AVFELLAGLG
+6 AAAIFELLAGLG

-21 VKLLSDNME
+21 VKMLSDNME
-30 KLATGKMRSLFHRA
+30 KLATGKMRTLFHRA
-44 SAKPVAAAASAP
+44 SGKTELPEAA
-56 DSAVDAK
+56 
-63 TASDPSSAGDA
+63 TR
-74 KKELRKAKLRAKTKE
+74 KEKARAKLKE

-98 IGTAVTAVIQSS
+98 IGTATTAVIQSS

-126 TLTQAATITMGAN
+126 TLTQATTITMGAN

-145 AQIAALSAFDVATFA
+145 AQIAALSAFDFAVFA

-167 VLIAYATKKEK
+167 ILVAYATKKEK
-178 VQTICYAVAGLGLV
+178 VQTICYALAGLGLV

-240 AVTVI
+240 ALTVI
-245 LIAMAESGIIIG
+245 LIAMAESGILIG
-257 GGGNAVMY
+257 GGGNAVLY

-278 LLSCIGTSVNAKRA
+278 LLSSIGTNINAKRA

-302 GSIIFFIVMVC
+302 GSIIFFIIMVC
-313 WPDMNRVTL
+313 WPEMNANTF
-322 ESWFPNNPGT
+322 EAWFPDNPGT

-342 VISTLLFLPFTNGL
+342 VISTILFLPFTNGL
-356 VRLAELMV
+356 VKLSEILV
-364 RPRKAQEDGEAAPSR
+364 RPRKKADESGENGVPSR

-385 PTPALAVDSATEE
+385 STPALAVDGATEE
-398 AAVALEKAIKTLRTA
+398 AAAALAKAVGSLKTA
-413 VDGFIEQDTSKTET
+413 VDGFVTQDTAKTET
-427 VTKLNEE
+427 VVKANEE
-434 VDATLAGI
+434 VDECLGRI
-442 DSYLVQISAYDSTLE
+442 DSYLVQVSAYDSTLD

-494 YFSPKVKDEVRDMFE
+494 YFSPKVKDDINDMYA
-509 LLEKMSVKAGGIMT
+509 LLEKMSAKAGEILT
-523 SGAVDEL
+523 SGSTDGLA
-530 EEIDAMENEIDAKRK
+530 EIDTIENEIDARRK
-545 RLIKDHVARLGS
+545 RLIKEHVQRLGS
-557 GECRPESSGVFV
+557 GECRPESSSVFV

-588 SDQG
+588 SEAN

>member
-1 MDHVY
+1 MEYAY

-44 SAKPVAAAASAP
+44 SGKVTLPEGA
-56 DSAVDAK
+56 
-63 TASDPSSAGDA
+63 TR
-74 KKELRKAKLRAKTKE
+74 KEKFRAKTKE
-89 WSANLAGVG
+89 WSSNLVGVG

-126 TLTQAATITMGAN
+126 TLTQATTITMGAN

-145 AQIAALSAFDVATFA
+145 AQIAALSAFDFAVFA

-167 VLIAYATKKEK
+167 ILVAYATKKEK

-240 AVTVI
+240 ALTVI
-245 LIAMAESGIIIG
+245 LIAMAESGILIG
-257 GGGNAVMY
+257 GGGNAVLY

-278 LLSCIGTSVNAKRA
+278 LLSSIGTNINAKRA

-302 GSIIFFIVMVC
+302 GSIIFFIIMIC
-313 WPDMNRVTL
+313 WPEMNANTF
-322 ESWFPNNPGT
+322 EAWFPNNPGT

-342 VISTLLFLPFTNGL
+342 VISTILFLPFTNGL
-356 VRLAELMV
+356 VKLSELLV
-364 RPRKAQEDGEAAPSR
+364 RPGKKKKEDAEETSSR

-385 PTPALAVDSATEE
+385 PTPALAVDSATQE
-398 AAVALEKAIKTLRTA
+398 AAAALGKAVVSLKTA
-413 VDGFIEQDTSKTET
+413 VDGFIEQDTAKTDE
-427 VTKLNEE
+427 VIRINDE
-434 VDATLAGI
+434 VDETIGKI
-442 DSYLVQISAYDSTLE
+442 DAYLVQVSAYDSTLD

-481 VTKYTRRTEKDSL
+481 VTKYTRRTEKDQL
-494 YFSPKVKDEVRDMFE
+494 YFSPKVKDDIREMYE
-509 LLEKMSVKAGGIMT
+509 LLERMSNKAGELMV
-523 SGAVDEL
+523 SGADDELNAIDEL
-530 EEIDAMENEIDAKRK
+530 ENEVDAKRK
-545 RLIKDHVARLGS
+545 RLIKEHVARLGS

-588 SDQG
+588 AETN

>member
-1 MDHVY
+1 MQYAY

-30 KLATGKMRSLFHRA
+30 KLATTKMRNLFHRA
-44 SAKPVAAAASAP
+44 SGK
-56 DSAVDAK
+56 AVLPEGA
-63 TASDPSSAGDA
+63 T
-74 KKELRKAKLRAKTKE
+74 KKDKLRAKAKE
-89 WSANLAGVG
+89 WSGNLAGVG
-98 IGTAVTAVIQSS
+98 IGTVTTAIIQSS

-126 TLTQAATITMGAN
+126 TLTQATTITMGAN

-145 AQIAALSAFDVATFA
+145 AQIAALSAFKFATFA

-167 VLIAYATKKEK
+167 VLIALTTKKEK
-178 VQTICYAVAGLGLV
+178 VQTVCYAIAGLGLV

-203 DFFQESQVIVDL
+203 EFFRESQVIVDL

-232 TAIIQSSS
+232 TAIVQSSS

-245 LIAMAESGIIIG
+245 LISMATQGIIIG

-278 LLSCIGTSVNAKRA
+278 LLSCIGTNINAKRA

-302 GSIIFFIVMVC
+302 GSIIFFIIMIC
-313 WPDMNRVTL
+313 WPEMNAMTL
-322 ESWFPNNPGT
+322 EAWFPNNPGT

-342 VISTLLFLPFTNGL
+342 VISTILFLPFTNGL
-356 VRLAELMV
+356 VKLSELLV
-364 RPRKAQEDGEAAPSR
+364 RPRKRDGKEEESVSSR

-398 AAVALEKAIKTLRTA
+398 AADVLRKAVHTLNVA
-413 VDGFIEQDTSKTET
+413 VDGFIAQDTSKAAE
-427 VTKLNEE
+427 VAELNEE
-434 VDATLAGI
+434 VDEALTKI
-442 DSYLVQISAYDSTLE
+442 DSYLVQISAYDSTLD
-457 TEKRIAALHS
+457 TEKRVAALHS

-494 YFSPKVKDEVRDMFE
+494 YFSPKVKDDVKDMFG
-509 LLEKMSVKAGGIMT
+509 LLEEMSEKAGKALT
-523 SGAVDEL
+523 TGAGDLLAEVDD
-530 EEIDAMENEIDAKRK
+530 IENEIDSRRK
-545 RLIKDHVARLGS
+545 RLIKEHVQRLGS

-588 SDQG
+588 VENS

>member
-1 MDHVY
+1 MEYAY

-44 SAKPVAAAASAP
+44 SGKVTLPEGA
-56 DSAVDAK
+56 
-63 TASDPSSAGDA
+63 TR
-74 KKELRKAKLRAKTKE
+74 KEKFRAKTKE
-89 WSANLAGVG
+89 WSSNLVGVG

-126 TLTQAATITMGAN
+126 TLTQATTITMGAN

-145 AQIAALSAFDVATFA
+145 AQIAALSAFDIATFA

-178 VQTICYAVAGLGLV
+178 VQTICYAAAGLGLV
-192 FVGLDVMDASM
+192 FVGLDVMDGSM
-203 DFFQESQVIVDL
+203 AFFKESQVIVDL

-232 TAIIQSSS
+232 TAIVQSSS
-240 AVTVI
+240 AITVI
-245 LIAMAESGIIIG
+245 LISMATQGIIIG

-278 LLSCIGTSVNAKRA
+278 LLSCIGTSVNARRA
-292 AVIHLLFNVI
+292 AMIHLLFNVI
-302 GSIIFFIVMVC
+302 GSIIFFIIMIC
-313 WPDMNRVTL
+313 WPEMNANTF
-322 ESWFPNNPGT
+322 EAWFPNNPGT

-342 VISTLLFLPFTNGL
+342 VISTILFLPFTNGL
-356 VRLAELMV
+356 VKLSELLV
-364 RPRKAQEDGEAAPSR
+364 RPGKKKKEDAEETSSR

-385 PTPALAVDSATEE
+385 PTPALAVDSATQE
-398 AAVALEKAIKTLRTA
+398 AAAALGKAVVSLKTA
-413 VDGFIEQDTSKTET
+413 VDGFIEQDTAKTDE
-427 VTKLNEE
+427 VIRINDE
-434 VDATLAGI
+434 VDETIGKI
-442 DSYLVQISAYDSTLE
+442 DAYLVQVSAYDSTLD

-481 VTKYTRRTEKDSL
+481 VTKYTRRTEKDQL
-494 YFSPKVKDEVRDMFE
+494 YFSPKVKDDIREMYE
-509 LLEKMSVKAGGIMT
+509 LLERMSNKAGELMV
-523 SGAVDEL
+523 SGADDELNAIDEL
-530 EEIDAMENEIDAKRK
+530 ENEVDAKRK
-545 RLIKDHVARLGS
+545 RLIKEHVARLGS

-588 SDQG
+588 AETN

>member
-1 MDHVY
+1 MQYAY

-30 KLATGKMRSLFHRA
+30 KLATTKMRNLFHRA
-44 SAKPVAAAASAP
+44 SGK
-56 DSAVDAK
+56 AVLPEGA
-63 TASDPSSAGDA
+63 T
-74 KKELRKAKLRAKTKE
+74 KKDKLRAKAKE
-89 WSANLAGVG
+89 WSGNLAGVG
-98 IGTAVTAVIQSS
+98 IGTVTTAIIQSS

-116 VVGLVNAGVM
+116 VGGLVNAGVM
-126 TLTQAATITMGAN
+126 TLTQATTITMGAN

-145 AQIAALSAFDVATFA
+145 AQIAALSAFDFATFA

-167 VLIAYATKKEK
+167 VLIALTTKKEK
-178 VQTICYAVAGLGLV
+178 VQTVCYAIAGLGLV

-203 DFFQESQVIVDL
+203 EFFRESQVIVDL

-232 TAIIQSSS
+232 TAIVQSSS
-240 AVTVI
+240 AITVI
-245 LIAMAESGIIIG
+245 LISMATQGIIIG

-278 LLSCIGTSVNAKRA
+278 LLSCIGTNINAKRA

-302 GSIIFFIVMVC
+302 GSIIFFIIMIC
-313 WPDMNRVTL
+313 WPEMNAMTL
-322 ESWFPNNPGT
+322 EAWFPNNPGT

-342 VISTLLFLPFTNGL
+342 VISTILFLPFTNGL
-356 VRLAELMV
+356 VKLSELLV
-364 RPRKAQEDGEAAPSR
+364 RPRKRDGKEEESVSSR

-398 AAVALEKAIKTLRTA
+398 AADVLRKAVHTLNVA
-413 VDGFIEQDTSKTET
+413 VDGFIAQDTSKAAE
-427 VTKLNEE
+427 VAELNEE
-434 VDATLAGI
+434 VDEALTKI
-442 DSYLVQISAYDSTLE
+442 DSYLVQISAYDSTLD
-457 TEKRIAALHS
+457 TEKRVAALHS

-494 YFSPKVKDEVRDMFE
+494 YFSPKVKDDVKDMFG
-509 LLEKMSVKAGGIMT
+509 LLEEMSEKAGKALT
-523 SGAVDEL
+523 TGAGDLLAEVDD
-530 EEIDAMENEIDAKRK
+530 IENEIDSRRK
-545 RLIKDHVARLGS
+545 RLIKEHVQRLGS

-588 SDQG
+588 VENS

>member
-1 MDHVY
+1 MEYAY

-44 SAKPVAAAASAP
+44 SGKVTLPEGA
-56 DSAVDAK
+56 
-63 TASDPSSAGDA
+63 TR
-74 KKELRKAKLRAKTKE
+74 KEKFRAKTKE
-89 WSANLAGVG
+89 WSSNLVGVG

-126 TLTQAATITMGAN
+126 TLTQATTITMGAN

-145 AQIAALSAFDVATFA
+145 AQIAALSAFDFAVFA

-167 VLIAYATKKEK
+167 ILVAYATKKEK
-178 VQTICYAVAGLGLV
+178 VQTVCYAVAGLGLV

-240 AVTVI
+240 ALTVI
-245 LIAMAESGIIIG
+245 LIAMAESGILIG

-278 LLSCIGTSVNAKRA
+278 LLSCIGTSVNARRA

-302 GSIIFFIVMVC
+302 GSIIFFIIMIC
-313 WPDMNRVTL
+313 WPEMNANTF
-322 ESWFPNNPGT
+322 EAWFPNNPGT

-342 VISTLLFLPFTNGL
+342 VISTILFLPFTNGL
-356 VRLAELMV
+356 VKLSELLV
-364 RPRKAQEDGEAAPSR
+364 RPGKKKKEDAEETSSR

-385 PTPALAVDSATEE
+385 PTPALAVDSATQE
-398 AAVALEKAIKTLRTA
+398 AAAALGKAVVSLKTA
-413 VDGFIEQDTSKTET
+413 VDGFIEQDTAKTDE
-427 VTKLNEE
+427 VIRINDE
-434 VDATLAGI
+434 VDETIGKI
-442 DSYLVQISAYDSTLE
+442 DAYLVQVSAYDSTLD
-457 TEKRIAALHS
+457 TERRIAALHS

-481 VTKYTRRTEKDSL
+481 VTKYTRRTEKDQL
-494 YFSPKVKDEVRDMFE
+494 YFSPKVKDDIREMYE
-509 LLEKMSVKAGGIMT
+509 LLERMSNKAGELMV
-523 SGAVDEL
+523 SGADDELNAIDEL
-530 EEIDAMENEIDAKRK
+530 ENEVDAKRK
-545 RLIKDHVARLGS
+545 RLIKEHVARLGS

-588 SDQG
+588 AETN

>member
-1 MDHVY
+1 MQYAY

-30 KLATGKMRSLFHRA
+30 KLATTKMRNLFHRA
-44 SAKPVAAAASAP
+44 SGKAALPEGA
-56 DSAVDAK
+56 
-63 TASDPSSAGDA
+63 TR
-74 KKELRKAKLRAKTKE
+74 KEKFRAKLKE
-89 WSANLAGVG
+89 WSGNLAGVG
-98 IGTAVTAVIQSS
+98 IGTVTTTIIQSS

-126 TLTQAATITMGAN
+126 TLTQATTIIMGAN

-145 AQIAALSAFDVATFA
+145 AQIAALSAFDFATFA

-167 VLIAYATKKEK
+167 VLVALISKKEK
-178 VQTICYAVAGLGLV
+178 VQTICYAIAGLGLV

-203 DFFQESQVIVDL
+203 DFFEQSPAIVNL

-223 LLFFLGIAI
+223 LLFFLGIVI
-232 TAIIQSSS
+232 TAIVQSSS

-278 LLSCIGTSVNAKRA
+278 LLSCIGANNNAKRA

-302 GSIIFFIVMVC
+302 GSLIFFIIMIC
-313 WPDMNRVTL
+313 WPDMNAMTL
-322 ESWFPNNPGT
+322 QTWFPNNPGT

-342 VISTLLFLPFTNGL
+342 VISTMLFLPFTNVL
-356 VRLAELMV
+356 VKLSGILV
-364 RPRKAQEDGEAAPSR
+364 RPRKAAKQAEEPSTK

-385 PTPALAVDSATEE
+385 ASPALAVDSATEE
-398 AAVALEKAIKTLRTA
+398 AADMLAEAVHSLSVAVE
-413 VDGFIEQDTSKTET
+413 GFITQDTGKTEE
-427 VTKLNEE
+427 VVKINDE
-434 VDATLAGI
+434 VDDALTRI
-442 DSYLVQISAYDSTLE
+442 DAYLVQISAYDSTLD
-457 TEKRIAALHS
+457 TEKRVAALHS

-481 VTKYTRRTEKDSL
+481 VTKYTRRTEKDNL
-494 YFSPKVKDEVRDMFE
+494 YFSPKVKDDVKDMFA
-509 LLEKMSVKAGGIMT
+509 LLENMSKKAGEAMT
-523 SGAVDEL
+523 SGTGDLL
-530 EEIDAMENEIDAKRK
+530 EEIDAIENEIDARRK
-545 RLIKDHVARLGS
+545 RLIKEHVQRLGN

-588 SDQG
+588 SESN

>member
-1 MDHVY
+1 
-6 AVFELLAGLG
+6 
-16 AFLIG
+16 
-21 VKLLSDNME
+21 
-30 KLATGKMRSLFHRA
+30 
-44 SAKPVAAAASAP
+44 
-56 DSAVDAK
+56 
-63 TASDPSSAGDA
+63 
-74 KKELRKAKLRAKTKE
+74 
-89 WSANLAGVG
+89 
-98 IGTAVTAVIQSS
+98 
-110 SLTTVM
+110 M

-145 AQIAALSAFDVATFA
+145 AQIAALSAFDIATFA

-192 FVGLDVMDASM
+192 FVGLDVMDGSM
-203 DFFQESQVIVDL
+203 AFFKESQVIVDL

-232 TAIIQSSS
+232 TAIVQSSS
-240 AVTVI
+240 AITVI
-245 LIAMAESGIIIG
+245 LISMATQGIIIG

-278 LLSCIGTSVNAKRA
+278 LLSCIGTSVNARRA
-292 AVIHLLFNVI
+292 AMIHLLFNVI
-302 GSIIFFIVMVC
+302 GSIIFFIIMIC
-313 WPDMNRVTL
+313 WPDMNRLTL
-322 ESWFPNNPGT
+322 EAWFPNNPGT

-342 VISTLLFLPFTNGL
+342 VISTILFLPFTNGL
-356 VRLAELMV
+356 VKLSELLV
-364 RPRKAQEDGEAAPSR
+364 RPGKKKKEDAEETSSR

-385 PTPALAVDSATEE
+385 PTPALAVDSATQE
-398 AAVALEKAIKTLRTA
+398 AAAALGKAVVSLKTA
-413 VDGFIEQDTSKTET
+413 VDGFIEQDTAKTDE
-427 VTKLNEE
+427 VIRINDE
-434 VDATLAGI
+434 VDETIGKI
-442 DSYLVQISAYDSTLE
+442 DAYLVQVSAYDSTLD

-481 VTKYTRRTEKDSL
+481 VTKYTRRTEKDQL
-494 YFSPKVKDEVRDMFE
+494 YFSPKVKDDIREMYE
-509 LLEKMSVKAGGIMT
+509 LLERMSNKAGELMV
-523 SGAVDEL
+523 SGADDELNAIDEL
-530 EEIDAMENEIDAKRK
+530 ENEVDAKRK
-545 RLIKDHVARLGS
+545 RLIKEHVARLGS

-588 SDQG
+588 AETN

>member
-1 MDHVY
+1 MSAYDI
-6 AVFELLAGLG
+6 AAAIFELLAGLG

-21 VKLLSDNME
+21 VKMLSDNME
-30 KLATGKMRSLFHRA
+30 KLATGKMRTLFHRA
-44 SAKPVAAAASAP
+44 SGKTELPEAA
-56 DSAVDAK
+56 
-63 TASDPSSAGDA
+63 TR
-74 KKELRKAKLRAKTKE
+74 KEKVRAKLKE

-98 IGTAVTAVIQSS
+98 IGTATTAVIQSS

-126 TLTQAATITMGAN
+126 TLTQATTITMGAN

-145 AQIAALSAFDVATFA
+145 AQIAALSAFDFAVFA

-167 VLIAYATKKEK
+167 ILVAYATKKEK

-240 AVTVI
+240 ALTVI
-245 LIAMAESGIIIG
+245 LIAMAESGILIG
-257 GGGNAVMY
+257 GGGNAVLY

-278 LLSCIGTSVNAKRA
+278 LLSSIGTNINAKRA

-302 GSIIFFIVMVC
+302 GSIIFFIIMVC
-313 WPDMNRVTL
+313 WPEMNANTF
-322 ESWFPNNPGT
+322 EAWFPDNPGT

-342 VISTLLFLPFTNGL
+342 VISTILFLPFTNGL
-356 VRLAELMV
+356 VKLSEILV
-364 RPRKAQEDGEAAPSR
+364 RPRKKADESGENGVPSR

-385 PTPALAVDSATEE
+385 PTPALAVDGATEE
-398 AAVALEKAIKTLRTA
+398 AAAALAKAVDSLKTA
-413 VDGFIEQDTSKTET
+413 VDGFVTQDTAKTEA
-427 VTKLNEE
+427 VVKANEE
-434 VDATLAGI
+434 VDECLGRI
-442 DSYLVQISAYDSTLE
+442 DSYLVQVSAYDSTLD

-494 YFSPKVKDEVRDMFE
+494 YFSPKVKDDINDMYA
-509 LLEKMSVKAGGIMT
+509 LLEKMSAKAGEILT
-523 SGAVDEL
+523 SGSTDGLA
-530 EEIDAMENEIDAKRK
+530 EIDAIENEIDARRK
-545 RLIKDHVARLGS
+545 RLIKEHVQRLGS
-557 GECRPESSGVFV
+557 GECRPESSSVFV

-588 SDQG
+588 SEAN

>member
-1 MDHVY
+1 MEYAY

-44 SAKPVAAAASAP
+44 SGKVTLPEGA
-56 DSAVDAK
+56 
-63 TASDPSSAGDA
+63 T
-74 KKELRKAKLRAKTKE
+74 RKDKFRAKTKE
-89 WSANLAGVG
+89 WSSNLVGVG

-126 TLTQAATITMGAN
+126 TLTQATTITMGAN

-145 AQIAALSAFDVATFA
+145 AQIAALSAFDFAVFA

-167 VLIAYATKKEK
+167 ILVAYATKKEK
-178 VQTICYAVAGLGLV
+178 VQTVCYAVAGLGLV

-240 AVTVI
+240 ALTVI
-245 LIAMAESGIIIG
+245 LIAMAESGILIG
-257 GGGNAVMY
+257 GGGNAVLY

-278 LLSCIGTSVNAKRA
+278 LLSCIGTSVNARRA
-292 AVIHLLFNVI
+292 AMIHLLFNVI
-302 GSIIFFIVMVC
+302 GSIIFFIIMIC
-313 WPDMNRVTL
+313 WPEMNANTF
-322 ESWFPNNPGT
+322 EAWFPNNPGT

-342 VISTLLFLPFTNGL
+342 VISTILFLPFTNGL
-356 VRLAELMV
+356 VKLSELLV
-364 RPRKAQEDGEAAPSR
+364 RPRKKQAEKEETSSR

-385 PTPALAVDSATEE
+385 PTPALAVDSATQE
-398 AAVALEKAIKTLRTA
+398 AAAALEKAVLSLKTA
-413 VDGFIEQDTSKTET
+413 VEGFIEQDTARTEK
-427 VTKLNEE
+427 VTTMNSE
-434 VDATLAGI
+434 VDECIGRI
-442 DSYLVQISAYDSTLE
+442 DAYLVQVSAYDATLE

-467 CLGDIHRVGELAQN
+467 CLGDIHRVGELAEN
-481 VTKYTRRTEKDSL
+481 VTKYTRRTEKDNL
-494 YFSPKVKDEVRDMFE
+494 YFSPKVKDDVREMYE
-509 LLEKMSVKAGGIMT
+509 LLEKMSEKAGELMT
-523 SGAVDEL
+523 SGATDDLNAIDEL
-530 EEIDAMENEIDAKRK
+530 ENEVDAKRK
-545 RLIKDHVARLGS
+545 RLIKEHVARLGS

-588 SDQG
+588 SDAN

>member
-1 MDHVY
+1 MEYAY

-44 SAKPVAAAASAP
+44 SGKVTLPEGA
-56 DSAVDAK
+56 
-63 TASDPSSAGDA
+63 TR
-74 KKELRKAKLRAKTKE
+74 KEKFRAKTKE
-89 WSANLAGVG
+89 WSSNLVGVG

-126 TLTQAATITMGAN
+126 TLTQATTITMGAN

-145 AQIAALSAFDVATFA
+145 AQIAALSAFDFAVFA

-167 VLIAYATKKEK
+167 ILVAYATKKEK

-223 LLFFLGIAI
+223 LLFFLGIVI

-240 AVTVI
+240 ALTVI

-278 LLSCIGTSVNAKRA
+278 LLSSIGTNINAKRA

-302 GSIIFFIVMVC
+302 GSIIFFIIMIC
-313 WPDMNRVTL
+313 WPEMNANTF
-322 ESWFPNNPGT
+322 EAWFPNNPGT

-342 VISTLLFLPFTNGL
+342 VISTILFLPFTNGL
-356 VRLAELMV
+356 VKLSELLV
-364 RPRKAQEDGEAAPSR
+364 RPGKKKKEDAEETSSR

-385 PTPALAVDSATEE
+385 PTPALAVDSATQE
-398 AAVALEKAIKTLRTA
+398 AAAALGKAVVSLKTA
-413 VDGFIEQDTSKTET
+413 VDGFIEQDTAKTDE
-427 VTKLNEE
+427 VIRINDE
-434 VDATLAGI
+434 VDETIGKI
-442 DSYLVQISAYDSTLE
+442 DAYLVQVSAYDSTLD

-481 VTKYTRRTEKDSL
+481 VTKYTRRTEKDQL
-494 YFSPKVKDEVRDMFE
+494 YFSPKVKDDIREMYE
-509 LLEKMSVKAGGIMT
+509 LLERMSNKAGELMV
-523 SGAVDEL
+523 SGADDELNAIDEL
-530 EEIDAMENEIDAKRK
+530 ENEVDAKRK
-545 RLIKDHVARLGS
+545 RLIKEHVARLGS

-588 SDQG
+588 AENN

>member
-1 MDHVY
+1 MEYAY

-44 SAKPVAAAASAP
+44 SGKVALPEGA
-56 DSAVDAK
+56 
-63 TASDPSSAGDA
+63 TR
-74 KKELRKAKLRAKTKE
+74 KEKFRAKTKE
-89 WSANLAGVG
+89 WSSNLVGVG

-126 TLTQAATITMGAN
+126 TLTQATTITMGAN

-145 AQIAALSAFDVATFA
+145 AQIAALSAFDIATFA

-192 FVGLDVMDASM
+192 FVGLDVMDGSM
-203 DFFQESQVIVDL
+203 AFFKESQVIVDL

-232 TAIIQSSS
+232 TAIVQSSS

-245 LIAMAESGIIIG
+245 LISMATQGIIIG

-278 LLSCIGTSVNAKRA
+278 LLSCIGTSVNARRA
-292 AVIHLLFNVI
+292 AMIHLLFNVI
-302 GSIIFFIVMVC
+302 GSIIFFIIMIC
-313 WPDMNRVTL
+313 WPDMNRLTL
-322 ESWFPNNPGT
+322 EAWFPNNPGT

-342 VISTLLFLPFTNGL
+342 VISTILFLPFTNGL
-356 VRLAELMV
+356 VKLSELLV
-364 RPRKAQEDGEAAPSR
+364 RPGKKKKENAEETSSR

-385 PTPALAVDSATEE
+385 PTPALAVDSATQE
-398 AAVALEKAIKTLRTA
+398 AAAALGKAVVSLKTA
-413 VDGFIEQDTSKTET
+413 VDGFIEQDTAKTDE
-427 VTKLNEE
+427 VIRINDE
-434 VDATLAGI
+434 VDETIGKI
-442 DSYLVQISAYDSTLE
+442 DAYLVQVSAYDSTLD

-481 VTKYTRRTEKDSL
+481 VTKYTRRTEKDQL
-494 YFSPKVKDEVRDMFE
+494 YFSPKVKDDIREMYE
-509 LLEKMSVKAGGIMT
+509 LLERMSNKAGELMV
-523 SGAVDEL
+523 SGADDELNAIDEL
-530 EEIDAMENEIDAKRK
+530 ENEVDAKRK
-545 RLIKDHVARLGS
+545 RLIKEHVARLGS

-588 SDQG
+588 AETN

>member
-1 MDHVY
+1 MQYAY

-30 KLATGKMRSLFHRA
+30 KLATTKMRNLFHRA
-44 SAKPVAAAASAP
+44 SGK
-56 DSAVDAK
+56 AVLPEGA
-63 TASDPSSAGDA
+63 T
-74 KKELRKAKLRAKTKE
+74 KKDKLRAKAKE
-89 WSANLAGVG
+89 WSGNLAGVG
-98 IGTAVTAVIQSS
+98 IGTVTTAIIQSS

-126 TLTQAATITMGAN
+126 TLTQATTITMGAN

-145 AQIAALSAFDVATFA
+145 AQIAALSAFDFATFA

-167 VLIAYATKKEK
+167 VLIALTTKKEK
-178 VQTICYAVAGLGLV
+178 VQTVCYAIAGLGLV

-203 DFFQESQVIVDL
+203 EFFRESQVIVDL

-232 TAIIQSSS
+232 TAIVQSSS

-245 LIAMAESGIIIG
+245 LISMATQGIIIG

-278 LLSCIGTSVNAKRA
+278 LLSCIGTNINAKRA

-302 GSIIFFIVMVC
+302 GSIIFFIIMIC
-313 WPDMNRVTL
+313 WPEMNAMTL
-322 ESWFPNNPGT
+322 EAWFPNNPGT

-342 VISTLLFLPFTNGL
+342 VISTILFLPFTNGL
-356 VRLAELMV
+356 VKLSELLV
-364 RPRKAQEDGEAAPSR
+364 RPRKRDGKEEESVSSR

-398 AAVALEKAIKTLRTA
+398 AADVLRKAVHTLNVA
-413 VDGFIEQDTSKTET
+413 VDGFIAQDISKAAE
-427 VTKLNEE
+427 VAELNEE
-434 VDATLAGI
+434 VDEALTKI
-442 DSYLVQISAYDSTLE
+442 DSYLVQISAYDSTLD
-457 TEKRIAALHS
+457 TEKRVAALHS

-494 YFSPKVKDEVRDMFE
+494 YFSPKVKDDVKDMFG
-509 LLEKMSVKAGGIMT
+509 LLEEMSEKAGKALT
-523 SGAVDEL
+523 TGAGDLLAEVDD
-530 EEIDAMENEIDAKRK
+530 IENEIDSRRK
-545 RLIKDHVARLGS
+545 RLIKEHVQRLGS

-588 SDQG
+588 VENN